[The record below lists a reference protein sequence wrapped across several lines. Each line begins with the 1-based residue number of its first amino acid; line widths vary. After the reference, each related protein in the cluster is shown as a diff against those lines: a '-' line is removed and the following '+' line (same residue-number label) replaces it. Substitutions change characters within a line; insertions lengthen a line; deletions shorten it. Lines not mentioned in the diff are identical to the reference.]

1 MGFSHEAYV
10 AYGVRVPVHPY
21 HYDDTGRSPG
31 EQVDQALSVPTVRDF
46 CPDVGHLEAGDYDR
60 DQFFIVT
67 KCDSATL
74 GEYTRITYDGH
85 DTADWNRQIQRL
97 IEIMGWDRLY
107 PDLEPPAWFVVA
119 DMS

>member
-10 AYGVRVPVHPY
+10 AYGVRVPVNPY
-21 HYDDTGRSPG
+21 HYDENGRSPG
-31 EQVDQALSVPTVRDF
+31 EQVDQALSVPSVKEA

-74 GEYTRITYDGH
+74 GEYTRITYDG
-85 DTADWNRQIQRL
+85 DTERWNVQLERFL
-97 IEIMGWDRLY
+97 EVMGWARLF
-107 PDLEPPAWFVVA
+107 PDLETPSWFVVA